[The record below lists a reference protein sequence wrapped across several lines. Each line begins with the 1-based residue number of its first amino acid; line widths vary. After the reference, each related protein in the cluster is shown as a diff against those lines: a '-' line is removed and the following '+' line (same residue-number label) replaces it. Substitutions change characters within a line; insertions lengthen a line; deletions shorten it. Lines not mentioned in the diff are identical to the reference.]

1 MSDNAWRPVGQCFYC
16 AKYIL
21 EYQVQYVCPTVVG
34 LVRLCREHAQQNSL
48 ARIRQERDV
57 IVTAADIKGWKSG
70 D

>member
-1 MSDNAWRPVGQCFYC
+1 MSAEGYRSVGRCFYC
-16 AKYIL
+16 AKSIM

-34 LVRLCREHAQQNSL
+34 LVQLCREHARSNSL